1 MEEKIKKIALLQ
13 YCLMEENQDFS
24 EAGKDRVRID
34 FARHLLKLPPSY
46 QISTLDLDRFD
57 KLTKQDLDP
66 HAETKKLLHEL
77 RGEENVIIA
86 NRKQGFPLVLY
97 GPITTFKKAGCTI
110 HILEKE
116 IARTPTAVLA
126 IAAFTKQEKE
136 IVIRKEALEHVFWR
150 KWAASED
157 FKFKKLVL
165 SLYGIKSREDLETK
179 KELFIQ
185 EMLETTIM
193 HEICHT
199 VVSGNF
205 KDQDLYIFGKMLD
218 AYLPQTTTDVLNE
231 LLAEWEPEHGAIP
244 YLAKLAQKDH
254 TKAQRMFHR
263 YLADA
268 WFSKNS
274 DQRFLFEYTKLL
286 ATSLKPYIQASGKVN
301 FEQITKDAPQIYA
314 KFLNQLEKLLRQA
327 HSKIKSSTFEFNGLL
342 TDFFTLAKTQHK
354 RFKEQNTEHTPDSAM
369 YKRYFWAN
377 MSNYLKNCSEDSFS
391 EIKEMLQ
398 TR

>member
-165 SLYGIKSREDLETK
+165 SLYGIKSREDLETNKNCLSK
-179 KELFIQ
+179 KCLKLQLCMKFAILWFQ
-185 EMLETTIM
+185 ATSKIRISISSARCWMLIYPKPQQM
-193 HEICHT
+193 FSMNSWL
-199 VVSGNF
+199 SGN
-205 KDQDLYIFGKMLD
+205 LSMV
-218 AYLPQTTTDVLNE
+218 P
-231 LLAEWEPEHGAIP
+231 
-244 YLAKLAQKDH
+244 
-254 TKAQRMFHR
+254 
-263 YLADA
+263 
-268 WFSKNS
+268 
-274 DQRFLFEYTKLL
+274 
-286 ATSLKPYIQASGKVN
+286 SLI
-301 FEQITKDAPQIYA
+301 
-314 KFLNQLEKLLRQA
+314 
-327 HSKIKSSTFEFNGLL
+327 
-342 TDFFTLAKTQHK
+342 
-354 RFKEQNTEHTPDSAM
+354 
-369 YKRYFWAN
+369 
-377 MSNYLKNCSEDSFS
+377 
-391 EIKEMLQ
+391 
-398 TR
+398 